1 VLHREIRDTISSV
14 NQLTKLLIAQAVDLL
29 SDSQDLAKAEQLEET
44 GREWADS
51 VQALAAAVE
60 KGSQPWGKPPSR
72 LAAEVAKG
80 GSQLEY
86 EVRFLFGS
94 YYSSTSSLDQ
104 VCQPSN

>member
-1 VLHREIRDTISSV
+1 LFYSVLLHREIRDTISSV

-29 SDSQDLAKAEQLEET
+29 SDCQDLAKAKQLKET

-51 VQALAAAVE
+51 VQVLAAAVE

-72 LAAEVAKG
+72 LAAEAAKG

-86 EVRFLFGS
+86 EVRRFLFN
-94 YYSSTSSLDQ
+94 YYNSCLH
-104 VCQPSN
+104 